1 MTNDEMVAV
10 SEIVI
15 LTFMFNIIKGS
26 FDIKI
31 KKPSIDIKRQVKL
44 QIRCYFGFNLDFD
57 YTSTLIYMIILSNE
71 PHN

>member
-31 KKPSIDIKRQVKL
+31 KKASIDI
-44 QIRCYFGFNLDFD
+44 
-57 YTSTLIYMIILSNE
+57 
-71 PHN
+71 